1 MSFLLLVALV
11 VYVILDLNNPVKG
24 FIVVSQEP
32 MQRVF
37 DGMGK

>member
-1 MSFLLLVALV
+1 MSFLFLVTLV

-32 MQRVF
+32 MQRVLA
-37 DGMGK
+37 GMGK